1 MKRHANIGLA
11 AVSAVVG
18 FIGWSVA
25 DGLTHRPQIV
35 PGAPTAVGPE
45 VAAPPAAPAAGEG
58 AAGSA
63 CCKDKAHQAADH
75 ADCKMK
81 KAEGPP
87 PPSDSAAKCPYR
99 AGAAAKG
106 Q

>member
-1 MKRHANIGLA
+1 MKRHANVGLA
-11 AVSAVVG
+11 AVGTVVG

-25 DGLTHRPQIV
+25 EGMAHRPQIV
-35 PGAPTAVGPE
+35 QGASTAARAE
-45 VAAPPAAPAAGEG
+45 VAAPPDAPAASEG

-99 AGAAAKG
+99 AGAAAKE